1 MNIVSKIEHITPI
14 RADQL
19 LVLNK
24 RNRPLNQRY
33 VNQLA
38 NDMRAGRWEANGESI
53 KLNGSELLDGQH
65 RLHAIKQSGVTV
77 PVLVVSGIKKDAY
90 TTIDTGR
97 ARTPSDA
104 LKMAGEKHTT
114 RLGAALKIIDQID
127 NGFVTSKHSKR
138 TSHGELFSVLDR
150 HPDLRKSTGLFLD
163 GKKLLPPAVIVAF
176 HYKFAQKDPTQAYE
190 FFDKLLS
197 GEGLVRGNPI
207 HTLREKLIRNS
218 SSHTKYSRDNIM
230 IFTIMAW
237 NAHRQ
242 GKQLLKIYVPSNPG
256 LPSIL

>member
-1 MNIVSKIEHITPI
+1 MSIIPKLEYISPI
-14 RADQL
+14 RADQYL
-19 LVLNK
+19 QLNIK
-24 RNRPLNQRY
+24 NRTINQSHVRR
-33 VNQLA
+33 LA
-38 NDMRAGRWEANGESI
+38 DDMKCGRWENNGETI
-53 KLNGSELLDGQH
+53 KFNGSVLLDGQH
-65 RLHAIKQSGVTV
+65 RLEAVKLSKITV
-77 PVLVVSGIKKDAY
+77 PMLVVRGINHQAHK
-90 TTIDTGR
+90 TIDVGK
-97 ARTPSDA
+97 ARTPADA
-104 LKMAGEKHTT
+104 LKIHGEKHTT
-114 RLGAALKIIDQID
+114 RLGAALKIIDQMD
-127 NGFVTSKHSKR
+127 NGYITSKHSKR

-230 IFTIMAW
+230 IFTIIAW